1 MSEAASA
8 APLLNVRQLEV
19 VYHDVA
25 TAIQGVS
32 IEVAPGSIVAMIGS
46 NGAGKTT
53 TLRAVSGFLPAED
66 VAVTDGE
73 ILFAGQSD
81 GEQTIAVASLSRS
94 LARIPAIL
102 ESLL

>member
-46 NGAGKTT
+46 NGAGK
-53 TLRAVSGFLPAED
+53 GP
-66 VAVTDGE
+66 
-73 ILFAGQSD
+73 
-81 GEQTIAVASLSRS
+81 
-94 LARIPAIL
+94 
-102 ESLL
+102 